1 MKNNIDWDTFRKWYV
16 IFLLSYYLLS
26 QSKETYENG
35 RSYKKLALTTCN
47 DNKTYYQWIPHC
59 IKFWKKLNFDFVVYF
74 FADELPSE
82 LEEYSEHIILW
93 KPPTNLYTPSV
104 CQISRLYLP
113 MLHKN
118 YDMVLITDVDL
129 VPLSPLY
136 FSMVDTFS
144 KDKFVAMRKKED
156 EYYMP
161 FNVASPEM
169 WNKLTKVNPTKK
181 SINEKLKQIFE
192 KYKTSND
199 TPRKVS
205 WGLDQD
211 LLRIYIDRLNEDE
224 KQIITNV
231 DSYYIL
237 HSNWEFKKA
246 FFNDKNKK
254 IDPNKI
260 GTSKDNFIFFTRD
273 DERKTIN
280 LQKELDYLAS
290 LYKINYK

>member
-1 MKNNIDWDTFRKWYV
+1 MKKIVLTDTFRICLILV
-16 IFLLSYYLLS
+16 IIILLCKDYYR
-26 QSKETYENG
+26 ETYKESFTN
-35 RSYKKLALTTCN
+35 KKLALTTCN
-47 DNKTYYQWIPHC
+47 NNKTYYQWIPYC

-82 LEEYSEHIILW
+82 LEEYSKHIILW

-144 KDKFVAMRKKED
+144 KDKFIAMRAKEH
-156 EYYMP
+156 EYYMA

-211 LLRIYIDRLNEDE
+211 LLRIYIERLNEDE
-224 KQIITNV
+224 KQIITNL

-246 FFNDKNKK
+246 FFKDKNKK

-260 GTSKDNFIFFTRD
+260 GTLKDNFIFFTRD

-280 LQKELDYLAS
+280 LQKELDYIAS
-290 LYKINYK
+290 LYKISYK